1 MNTLND
7 LLSSQKNIM
16 VLHEPE
22 NCTYTHLDL
31 SVANKNLT
39 SEICSKSDT
48 LGAFISKYLN
58 QRKAELAVGGYNE
71 ERAIYRRSEIFNDNQ
86 SDERNIHI
94 GLDLWAPENT
104 PVYAALDGT
113 VHSFA
118 YNEGKGNYGPTIILK
133 HQIDN
138 QEFYTLYGHLDL
150 DCLKEL
156 KVGQAIKKGQKIG
169 VLGDETVN
177 GDYPAHLH
185 FQIIEKI
192 ENNQGDYPGVCTKS
206 EREFYL
212 NNCPD
217 PNLLLKIKL

>member
-1 MNTLND
+1 MKILEEF
-7 LLSSQKNIM
+7 LSTQKAIK

-22 NCTYTHLDL
+22 NGTYTHLDL
-31 SVANKNLT
+31 SVANEDL
-39 SEICSKSDT
+39 SAEICSNSDT
-48 LGAFISKYLN
+48 LGAFINKYL
-58 QRKAELAVGGYNE
+58 AERNANLAYGGYNE

-94 GLDLWAPENT
+94 GLDLWAPANT
-104 PVYAALDGT
+104 PVYAALEGT
-113 VHSFA
+113 VHSFT

-156 KVGQAIKKGQKIG
+156 KVGQAIEKEQKIG

-192 ENNQGDYPGVCTKS
+192 ENNQGDYPGVCTKT

-217 PNLLLKIKL
+217 PNLLLKINL